1 MNEHS
6 FVKSF
11 HKRLHDDIKV
21 WKIYDPY
28 QGGVPDALLF
38 GRDGLAC
45 FCEYKYVRSLPKRET
60 TIIKPALSAQ
70 QSIWLKD
77 QISRGLLAL
86 VILGSESGVVI
97 FRNPD
102 EWDNGLA
109 KKDANILS
117 PKEATAEVGKLLG
130 VTGSAYKLEIQ
141 GLPSKICGEAGRSN
155 TC

>member
-11 HKRLHDDIKV
+11 HKRLHEDIKV

-38 GRDGLAC
+38 GKNGLAC
-45 FCEYKYVRSLPKRET
+45 FCEYKYVRSFPKRET

-70 QSIWLKD
+70 QSDWLKD
-77 QISRGLLAL
+77 KITRDLLAI
-86 VILGSESGVVI
+86 VILGSQDGVVI
-97 FRNPD
+97 FGNPD

-109 KKDANILS
+109 KKEANILTA
-117 PKEATAEVGKLLG
+117 KEAATEVSRLLG
-130 VTGSAYKLEIQ
+130 VLGSAYKLEIQ
-141 GLPSKICGEAGRSN
+141 GVSPESCRKVSGKS
-155 TC
+155 TS

>member
-11 HKRLHDDIKV
+11 HKRLHDDIKI

-28 QGGVPDALLF
+28 QGGVPDAMLF
-38 GRDGLAC
+38 GVKGLAC

-70 QSIWLKD
+70 QSLWLNDK
-77 QISRGLLAL
+77 INRGLLAL
-86 VILGSESGVVI
+86 VILGSEDGVVI
-97 FRNPD
+97 FQNHD

-109 KKDANILS
+109 KKDANILT
-117 PKEATAEVGKLLG
+117 PKEAAAEIGTLLG
-130 VTGSAYKLEIQ
+130 VLGSAHELEIQ
-141 GLPSKICGEAGRSN
+141 GLPSKVCGKASR
-155 TC
+155 